1 MDKMDEHENPQVFQ
15 SGRIDRTDPSV
26 NKGSAETIGF
36 ADPQVFQSG
45 RIDRTDPS
53 VNKGSA
59 ETIGFADPQVFQSGR
74 IDRTDPSVDNKDDY
88 SYHQIETG
96 KSKIYDTDSDV
107 IIGLEV
113 HVQLN
118 KLKSKLFCSCST
130 SYHNSE
136 PNTHTCP
143 VCLGLPGA
151 LPVINKKAVEFG
163 IKVALALD
171 CTLLNQTLFYRKN
184 YFYPDLPKGYQI
196 SQYDFPLAKNGTV
209 SITTDTGEKIIRINR
224 VHMEEDPAKLIHTG
238 GMEHSKYTLV
248 DYNRSGMPLLEIV
261 TEPDLSS
268 PKEARRFLDK
278 LRSILE
284 YLEVFDGDLEG
295 AMRVDANISLRGGS
309 RAEVKNISSHKG
321 VEKALLYEK
330 TRHKNLRMKNIRVK
344 RETRHYDEER
354 GITIP
359 LRTKEEEEDY
369 RYFPEPD
376 IPPMNVKDW
385 ETRLRNEIPELPDA
399 KRQRF
404 IKEYGIKEEH
414 ARSLTSDIA
423 IADYFETVSKEIEPN
438 IAASWIADVI
448 KGELNYRDIKLKESH
463 LTVDKTIKILKKF
476 VSGEITDRNTIELIR
491 EVIDSGK
498 DPEQIIKEKGFG
510 KAGEDEISVLVKRV
524 IDENPDAVE
533 DYHNNK
539 GKALNYLVG
548 KVMALS
554 KGRSDP
560 KEVINLLR
568 KYL

>member
-1 MDKMDEHENPQVFQ
+1 MNNIDKNDDSQIFQ
-15 SGRIDRTDPSV
+15 LKETDDTDHFIK
-26 NKGSAETIGF
+26 KGCYS
-36 ADPQVFQSG
+36 
-45 RIDRTDPS
+45 
-53 VNKGSA
+53 
-59 ETIGFADPQVFQSGR
+59 
-74 IDRTDPSVDNKDDY
+74 DN
-88 SYHQIETG
+88 HFVTNR
-96 KSKIYDTDSDV
+96 SKIHDADSDV
-107 IIGLEV
+107 IIGLEI

-118 KLKSKLFCSCST
+118 KLKSKLFCGCST

-151 LPVINKKAVEFG
+151 LPVLNRKAVEFG
-163 IKVALALD
+163 IKVALALE
-171 CTLLNQTLFYRKN
+171 CTLLDQTLFYRKN

-196 SQYDFPLAKNGTV
+196 SQYDFPLARDGKVT
-209 SITTDTGEKIIRINR
+209 ITTDYGEKIIRINR
-224 VHMEEDPAKLIHTG
+224 VHMEEDPAKLIHVG

-284 YLEVFDGDLEG
+284 YLDVFDGDLEG
-295 AMRVDANISLRGGS
+295 AMRVDANISLKGGS
-309 RAEVKNISSHKG
+309 RAEIKNISSHKG
-321 VEKALLYEK
+321 VEKALLYER
-330 TRHKNLRMKNIRVK
+330 TRHKNLRMKNIQVK
-344 RETRHYDEER
+344 RETRHYDEEK
-354 GITIP
+354 GITVP

-376 IPPMNVKDW
+376 IPPMNIRGW
-385 ETRLRNEIPELPDA
+385 EPKLRNEIPELPDA

-414 ARSLTSDIA
+414 ARSLTSDI
-423 IADYFETVSKEIEPN
+423 IVADFFEAVAKDVDPVV
-438 IAASWIADVI
+438 AASWIADVI
-448 KGELNYRDIKLKESH
+448 KGELNYRDIKLRDSC
-463 LTVDKTIKILKKF
+463 LTVDKIVKILKKF
-476 VSGEITDRNTIELIR
+476 VSGEITDRNTVELIR
-491 EVIDSGK
+491 DVIDTGK
-498 DPEQIIKEKGFG
+498 DPEQIIKERGFG
-510 KAGEDEISVLVKRV
+510 KAGEDEINTLVKKV
-524 IDENPDAVE
+524 IEENPDAVE
-533 DYHNNK
+533 DYHNKK

-548 KVMALS
+548 KVMELS